1 MTMTDPIAD
10 FLTRIRNAF
19 RAGHRRVDIP
29 ASKLKLQIAE
39 LLVELNFLRSV
50 DFIDDNMQ
58 GILRIR
64 LKYTPESKSV
74 ISGLERI
81 SRPGLR
87 TYLTRRDLTRSVR
100 KMGTVVL
107 STSRGLMTDKSAL
120 DSGLGGEALFRIW

>member
-87 TYLTRRDLTRSVR
+87 TYLTRRDLTRGVR

-107 STSRGLMTDKSAL
+107 STSRGLMTDKNAL